1 MAGENGIKVDGLRDV
16 IKALQVIGVPTAEV
30 SAASQEAADIVA
42 SSARTLVPV
51 RSGALRG
58 TIRSKKQ
65 ARKVLVS
72 AGNNTKVPYANAI
85 HWGWFYD
92 RRNFVQKN
100 IMPNPFF
107 SRALGITREQVYKT
121 YFENINKLYNKY
133 SKGAPRGDQ

>member
-1 MAGENGIKVDGLRDV
+1 MADPAGIKVDGLGDV
-16 IKALQVIGVPTAEV
+16 LRALKAVGVPTAEV
-30 SAASQEAADIVA
+30 SAASQEAAEIVA
-42 SSARTLVPV
+42 ASSRTFVPV

-58 TIRSKKQ
+58 TIRAKKQ

-92 RRNFVQKN
+92 RKNFIQKN

-107 SRALGITREQVYKT
+107 SKALGVTREQVYKT
-121 YFENINKLYNKY
+121 YFDNINKLYNRY
-133 SKGAPRGDQ
+133 SKF

>member
-1 MAGENGIKVDGLRDV
+1 MAQADGIKVDGLKDV
-16 IKALQVIGVPTAEV
+16 LQALKTIGVPTAEV
-30 SAASQEAADIVA
+30 SAASQEAAEIVA
-42 SSARTLVPV
+42 SSSRTFVPV
-51 RSGALRG
+51 RSGALRS
-58 TIRSKKQ
+58 TIRAKKQ

-107 SRALGITREQVYKT
+107 SKALGVTRQQVYQA
-121 YFENINKLYNKY
+121 YFENINKLYNRY